1 MCSLPSVKKVLE
13 KLCAQKFQEASWKD
27 IHFYFLHAAWQKVR
41 ESAVYQW
48 AKFIG
53 YTFFY
58 KQLPYKQLAIEA
70 SES

>member
-27 IHFYFLHAAWQKVR
+27 IYFYFLHAAWQKVR
-41 ESAVYQW
+41 ESAV
-48 AKFIG
+48 